1 MIVPDLVLDMADMAG
16 IPEAL
21 VGLLLSTLE
30 LGMTKQVD
38 EGWRGGKREMRLERE
53 ENAKLY
59 HWLLVDTWSHTCRTV
74 AAQMSSRTVLSWRGR
89 RSPYI

>member
-1 MIVPDLVLDMADMAG
+1 
-16 IPEAL
+16 
-21 VGLLLSTLE
+21 
-30 LGMTKQVD
+30 MTKQVD

-74 AAQMSSRTVLSWRGR
+74 AAQMSSRTVLSWRGAGHR
-89 RSPYI
+89 IYKICTVTGFA